1 MIYKTVESSLVT
13 FSQLMLPSHSNFS
26 GKIHGGYL
34 LSLMDQIAFACAS
47 KYSGKYCVTASVD
60 RVDFL
65 TPVEVGELLTLNAS
79 VNYVG
84 NTSIVIGIRVDSQ
97 NVQTGVIR
105 HCNSSYFTM
114 ICKEENGE
122 KAEAPKLILRTP
134 TEIRRFYKALHRIE
148 EHNKAKAHLKDPM
161 DYHSPDLINYLLD
174 NYNVKIHLDPQED
187 N

>member
-1 MIYKTVESSLVT
+1 MIYKTVESSLIT

-65 TPVEVGELLTLNAS
+65 TPVEVGELLTLSAS

-97 NVQTGVIR
+97 NVQTGEVK

-148 EHNKAKAHLKDPM
+148 EHKKAALQVKDEM
-161 DYHSPDLINYLLD
+161 DYHSPELINYLLD
-174 NYNVKIHLDPQED
+174 NYHVKVQLDAQHV
-187 N
+187 